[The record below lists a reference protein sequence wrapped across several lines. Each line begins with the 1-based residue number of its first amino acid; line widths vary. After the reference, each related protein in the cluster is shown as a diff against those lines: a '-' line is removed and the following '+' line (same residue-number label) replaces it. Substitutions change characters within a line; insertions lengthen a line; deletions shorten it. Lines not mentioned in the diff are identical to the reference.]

1 MTYKLSFNIRHEF
14 GIEVSMQQVTIGTKN
29 QIVIP
34 LEVRKKIKG
43 LKPGRKVKVY
53 ALSQDTVAI
62 KISDKSWVESSYG
75 AMKQYWKDKRPDLEV
90 EKMRNEW
97 DEK

>member
-1 MTYKLSFNIRHEF
+1 
-14 GIEVSMQQVTIGTKN
+14 MQQIIIGTKN

-34 LEVRKKIKG
+34 REVRRKMTG
-43 LKPGRKVKVY
+43 LKPGRKVSIYLLNK
-53 ALSQDTVAI
+53 DTVAI
-62 KISDKSWVESSYG
+62 KVSDKSWLDSSYG
-75 AMKQYWKDKRPDLEV
+75 RMKSAWKKINPTSQI